1 MSLSLRVRGRS
12 REPDHAR
19 ADRLC
24 SPRNL
29 RGLSRAVPPDLS
41 GTLARPDDDDDGPRD
56 DMGLPVERPHWK
68 VRLMGL
74 GMIGFGLLWIY
85 LFLFGKPADEPALI

>member
-1 MSLSLRVRGRS
+1 MQERIACALLGIAPVF
-12 REPDHAR
+12 
-19 ADRLC
+19 L
-24 SPRNL
+24 
-29 RGLSRAVPPDLS
+29 GLHHLICPALW
-41 GTLARPDDDDDGPRD
+41 ARPDDDDDGPRD

-74 GMIGFGLLWIY
+74 GMIAFGLLWIY